1 MARTLSEQCP
11 GQEWGGAAGGHVGA
25 GSGGAGGAA
34 GGKGLKMIKNV
45 SNVRFGAVAA
55 APGVSPDPEPG
66 LGLCCRCRGGER
78 GRPGLRLS
86 SEGLSGPWWGTARL
100 EGTLRIL
107 SLLRLQNVPKMSNFL
122 IVRVK
127 PSFVV

>member
-1 MARTLSEQCP
+1 MARTLSEQRP
-11 GQEWGGAAGGHVGA
+11 GREWGGAAGGHVGA

-66 LGLCCRCRGGER
+66 LGRCCRCREGSGAGRACGGR
-78 GRPGLRLS
+78 GC
-86 SEGLSGPWWGTARL
+86 EGLSGPC
-100 EGTLRIL
+100 
-107 SLLRLQNVPKMSNFL
+107 
-122 IVRVK
+122 
-127 PSFVV
+127 